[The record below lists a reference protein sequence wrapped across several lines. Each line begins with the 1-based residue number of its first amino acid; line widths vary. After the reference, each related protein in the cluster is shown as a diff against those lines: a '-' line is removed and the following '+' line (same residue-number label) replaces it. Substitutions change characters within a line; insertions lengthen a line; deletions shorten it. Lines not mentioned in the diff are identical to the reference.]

1 MRTLPISIAALSAL
15 LLIGAGCAQRPT
27 TVDTVNNQPKVEVPN
42 TATETKP
49 AQPTVPTTI
58 TEAEQEDSN
67 IVDVSQD
74 DLEKLKAEIK
84 NSIFDDVSS
93 LKE

>member
-15 LLIGAGCAQRPT
+15 ILIGAGCAQRPT
-27 TVDTVNNQPKVEVPN
+27 VDTVNNQPKAEAPN

-49 AQPTVPTTI
+49 AQPTEPTTT